1 MDKAAVH
8 GEAVVEAAAEG
19 MVVAAVLDKAA
30 VDGAAA
36 AAAAYEV
43 ADAVVEG
50 CGGGYGGCG
59 GRGSYSLSGW
69 SRGCG

>member
-1 MDKAAVH
+1 MDKLVVD

-36 AAAAYEV
+36 AADEV
-43 ADAVVEG
+43 AYAVVEG
-50 CGGGYGGCG
+50 H
-59 GRGSYSLSGW
+59 
-69 SRGCG
+69 